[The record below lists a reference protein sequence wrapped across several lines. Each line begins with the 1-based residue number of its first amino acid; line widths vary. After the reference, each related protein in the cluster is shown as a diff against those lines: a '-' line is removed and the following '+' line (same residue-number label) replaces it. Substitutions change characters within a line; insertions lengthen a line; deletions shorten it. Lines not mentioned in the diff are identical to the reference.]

1 MTVDNNTKSMIKA
14 QWVILKDES
23 AKIEDKVDAYQ
34 MLQMLN
40 KKCAEEPDFTVID
53 PANTRYK
60 IYANLELAKSSPKP
74 IPPSTEAKPTTSS
87 STASASPQSA
97 FVPIAKFEHLTEEE
111 VKMYTKKIHTIF
123 EIKNLVERI
132 ASESYKNYNNGASVG
147 QVLGILLEK

>member
-40 KKCAEEPDFTVID
+40 KKCAGEPDFTVID

-74 IPPSTEAKPTTSS
+74 SPPSTEAKPTAGSS
-87 STASASPQSA
+87 QTQATP
-97 FVPIAKFEHLTEEE
+97 FVPLTEYKDLSEE
-111 VKMYTKKIHTIF
+111 EIKMYTKKTHQIF
-123 EIKNLVERI
+123 QIKNIVEKV
-132 ASESYKNYNNGASVG
+132 ASESYKNYNNPPSVG